1 MTGFAGGILKARQ
14 KRTRLVYAEQIGQSM
29 FPPDDLA
36 PNGRVAFE
44 VAAKQVEGFPD
55 PDDFAAAV
63 LRFARAVDMADKV
76 RAEWKSY
83 GEPMLFTHTNGAL
96 VAHPLVKMLQAAE
109 ADAAKA
115 GRALKLEP
123 DAIKR
128 AGPGRPPGASSAP
141 DRKAAP
147 PMIQLAAPKS

>member
-1 MTGFAGGILKARQ
+1 MEPT
-14 KRTRLVYAEQIGQSM
+14 
-29 FPPDDLA
+29 DDLG
-36 PNGRVAFE
+36 PEGVRAFW
-44 VAAKQVEGFPD
+44 VGANQVDALND
-55 PDDFAAAV
+55 PERFEDAV
-63 LRFARAVDMADKV
+63 RAFARAVDMADKV

-141 DRKAAP
+141 DRKAPP
-147 PMIQLAAPKS
+147 PMIKLAAPKS